1 MRWSKSFWAKSG
13 VEIESAAARESTP
26 VRIAQRIAS
35 PRKRSG
41 ILALLDGEGAHA
53 FRFGGGEG
61 HRLKSGLLVGCY
73 GTNCG
78 LHSRRASGVRF
89 SRKFEWRVAVNR
101 RLSFLLIVLVVGGVL
116 TVRGAFSPPEPQ
128 TTRKVFNAPEKTV
141 QAPYSDGILAGNT
154 LYLAGRIGLDP
165 KTGKPPAE
173 IEDEIKLMLDSLKG
187 TLTQAGMTM
196 DDLVYVQIACT
207 DLSLFDKFNPI
218 YKSYFTTKDY
228 PAREFIG
235 AGSLLRGGHFELQA
249 IAVRR

>member
-1 MRWSKSFWAKSG
+1 M
-13 VEIESAAARESTP
+13 
-26 VRIAQRIAS
+26 
-35 PRKRSG
+35 
-41 ILALLDGEGAHA
+41 
-53 FRFGGGEG
+53 
-61 HRLKSGLLVGCY
+61 
-73 GTNCG
+73 N
-78 LHSRRASGVRF
+78 RRASVLFVVLLAAGMI
-89 SRKFEWRVAVNR
+89 S
-101 RLSFLLIVLVVGGVL
+101 LS
-116 TVRGAFSPPEPQ
+116 GAFSQAAPQ
-128 TTRKVFNAPEKTV
+128 SVRKVFNAPDKTV

-173 IEDEIKLMLDSLKG
+173 VEDEIKLMLDSLQG

-218 YKSYFTTKDY
+218 YKRYFRTKDY

-249 IAVRR
+249 IAVKR

>member
-1 MRWSKSFWAKSG
+1 
-13 VEIESAAARESTP
+13 
-26 VRIAQRIAS
+26 
-35 PRKRSG
+35 
-41 ILALLDGEGAHA
+41 
-53 FRFGGGEG
+53 
-61 HRLKSGLLVGCY
+61 
-73 GTNCG
+73 
-78 LHSRRASGVRF
+78 
-89 SRKFEWRVAVNR
+89 VNR
-101 RLSFLLIVLVVGGVL
+101 RVSFLVVVLVVAGIISVS
-116 TVRGAFSPPEPQ
+116 GAFSQPTPQ
-128 TTRKVFNAPEKTV
+128 TARKVFNAPAKTV
-141 QAPYSDGILAGNT
+141 DAPFSDGILAGNT

-249 IAVRR
+249 IAVRH